1 MKNDEKKVY
10 KESFLGEP
18 SIDKKALEEEN
29 KRFLDNDTKSNEKLN
44 ILFNKVMRIE
54 KSIYFLITIVT
65 ILFIVVLIFLFK

>member
-65 ILFIVVLIFLFK
+65 ILFIIVLIFLFK